1 MNVRGRRFE
10 VNKANGKIAGVCA
23 GIGDHAGVD
32 PTIVRIGFVLAAVLG
47 SLWLAL
53 VAYGVLAF
61 VGQKQ
66 GFSRRAQARVA
77 PRAAL
82 RHPSREE
89 TRERMRDIDRRMQ
102 EVETYVA
109 SADSKNNKL
118 AREIEELR

>member
-1 MNVRGRRFE
+1 MNLRGRRFE
-10 VNKANGKIAGVCA
+10 VDKANGKIAGVCA
-23 GIGDHAGVD
+23 GIGEHLGAD
-32 PTIVRIGFVLAAVLG
+32 PTIVRIGFVIAAVVG

-53 VAYGVLAF
+53 VAYCVLAF

-66 GFSRRAQARVA
+66 RSSRRAPARVTM
-77 PRAAL
+77 
-82 RHPSREE
+82 RHPGREA

-109 SADSKNNKL
+109 SADSNSSRL

>member
-1 MNVRGRRFE
+1 MNLRGKRFE
-10 VNKANGKIAGVCA
+10 VDKANGKIAGVCA
-23 GIGDHAGVD
+23 GIGEHVGVD
-32 PTIVRIGFVLAAVLG
+32 PTIVRIGFVLAAVIG
-47 SLWLAL
+47 SLWLTL
-53 VAYGVLAF
+53 VAYAVLAF

-66 GFSRRAQARVA
+66 GSSRRAPAH
-77 PRAAL
+77 AAL

-109 SADSKNNKL
+109 SADSNNSRL

>member
-1 MNVRGRRFE
+1 MNVRGKRFE
-10 VNKANGKIAGVCA
+10 VDKADGKIAGVCA
-23 GIGDHAGVD
+23 GIGEHAGVD
-32 PTIVRIGFVLAAVLG
+32 PTIVRIGFVIAAVVG

-53 VAYGVLAF
+53 LAYGVLAI

-66 GFSRRAQARVA
+66 GYSRRAPA
-77 PRAAL
+77 RAAP
-82 RHPSREE
+82 RHPSSEA

-109 SADSKNNKL
+109 SADSANSRL

>member
-10 VNKANGKIAGVCA
+10 IDKANGKIAGVCA
-23 GIGDHAGVD
+23 GIGEQLEVD
-32 PTIVRIGFVLAAVLG
+32 PTIVRIGFVIAALVG

-66 GFSRRAQARVA
+66 RHSRRAPA
-77 PRAAL
+77 RAAL

-109 SADSKNNKL
+109 SADSNSSRL

>member
-10 VNKANGKIAGVCA
+10 VDKANGKIAGVCA
-23 GIGDHAGVD
+23 GIGEHLGAD
-32 PTIVRIGFVLAAVLG
+32 PTIVRIGFVIAAVVG

-53 VAYGVLAF
+53 VAYAVLAF

-66 GFSRRAQARVA
+66 ASSRRAPARVA
-77 PRAAL
+77 
-82 RHPSREE
+82 SREA
-89 TRERMRDIDRRMQ
+89 TRERMRDIDRRMR

-109 SADSKNNKL
+109 SADSNSSRL

>member
-1 MNVRGRRFE
+1 MNLRGKRFE
-10 VNKANGKIAGVCA
+10 VDKANGKIAGVCA
-23 GIGDHAGVD
+23 GIGEHLGAD
-32 PTIVRIGFVLAAVLG
+32 PTIVRIGFVIAAVVG

-66 GFSRRAQARVA
+66 GSSRRAPAPVA
-77 PRAAL
+77 T
-82 RHPSREE
+82 REA

-109 SADSKNNKL
+109 SADSANSRL

>member
-1 MNVRGRRFE
+1 MKLRGRTFQ
-10 VNKANGKIAGVCA
+10 VDKANGKIAGVCA
-23 GIGDHAGVD
+23 GIGEHLEVD
-32 PTIVRIGFVLAAVLG
+32 PTIVRIGFVIAAVVG
-47 SLWLAL
+47 SLWLVL

-66 GFSRRAQARVA
+66 GYSRRTPARVTSRQA
-77 PRAAL
+77 
-82 RHPSREE
+82 SREA

-109 SADSKNNKL
+109 SADSANSRL

>member
-1 MNVRGRRFE
+1 MNVRGKRFE
-10 VNKANGKIAGVCA
+10 VDKANGKIAGVCA
-23 GIGDHAGVD
+23 GIGEHVGVD
-32 PTIVRIGFVLAAVLG
+32 PMVVRIGFVIAAVVG
-47 SLWLAL
+47 SLWMAL

-66 GFSRRAQARVA
+66 GASRRTPARA
-77 PRAAL
+77 GL

-109 SADSKNNKL
+109 SADSNSSRL

>member
-1 MNVRGRRFE
+1 MNLRGRRFQ
-10 VNKANGKIAGVCA
+10 VDKANGKIAGVCA
-23 GIGDHAGVD
+23 GIGDQLEVD
-32 PTIVRIGFVLAAVLG
+32 PTIVRIGFVIAAVVG

-66 GFSRRAQARVA
+66 GSSRRTPARV
-77 PRAAL
+77 AL

-109 SADSKNNKL
+109 SADSANSRL

>member
-10 VNKANGKIAGVCA
+10 VDKANGKIAGVCA
-23 GIGDHAGVD
+23 GIGEHLGVD
-32 PTIVRIGFVLAAVLG
+32 PTIVRIGFVIAAAVG

-53 VAYGVLAF
+53 VAYGVFAF

-66 GFSRRAQARVA
+66 GHSRRAPARV
-77 PRAAL
+77 
-82 RHPSREE
+82 PSRETSRE
-89 TRERMRDIDRRMQ
+89 ATRARIRDIDRRMQ

-109 SADSKNNKL
+109 SADSANSRL

>member
-10 VNKANGKIAGVCA
+10 VDKANGKIAGVCA
-23 GIGDHAGVD
+23 GIGEHLGAD
-32 PTIVRIGFVLAAVLG
+32 PTIVRIGFVLAAVIG

-66 GFSRRAQARVA
+66 GFSRRAPA
-77 PRAAL
+77 PTTL

-109 SADSKNNKL
+109 SADSANSRL